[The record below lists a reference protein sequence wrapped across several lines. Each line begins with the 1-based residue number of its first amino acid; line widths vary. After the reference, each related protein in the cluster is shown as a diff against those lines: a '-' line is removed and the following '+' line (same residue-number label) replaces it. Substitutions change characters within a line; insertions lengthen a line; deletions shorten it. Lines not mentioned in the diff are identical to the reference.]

1 MGRGQYEKDNEMPSP
16 FDIPPLSRRAFAK
29 YITASVAVGTALAHP
44 APSLAQTQPAEDK
57 TRKVYSFYPLENGAL
72 TPCKSCLSHAQH
84 KRFATLEAADTNR
97 AHPGCNC
104 SILEETEPADT
115 YYQLFG
121 GTGDAVDRLVYDLRQ
136 VPAS

>member
-1 MGRGQYEKDNEMPSP
+1 MPSP

-29 YITASVAVGTALAHP
+29 YIAASVAAGTALAQA
-44 APSLAQTQPAEDK
+44 APSLAQTQPAADD
-57 TRKVYSFYPLENGAL
+57 TRKIYSFYPLENGVL

-84 KRFATLEAADTNR
+84 KRFATLEAADANR

-104 SILEETEPADT
+104 SILEMTEPAET
-115 YYQLFG
+115 YDQLFG

-136 VPAS
+136 APAS